1 MLILSVEGTLLPV
14 CELAP
19 LMELSASGGKRP
31 HNVPY
36 GFGHRFSPKLCRQ
49 KTSGNIFQTG
59 PCFAQMYLPNDLI
72 SQQED
77 SFVVGTAEGT
87 VFHFQLVSVTSN
99 SSEKQWVR
107 TKPFQHHTH
116 DVRAVAHSPTALIS
130 GGGLHSLP
138 GCRFTRLWLFSRG
151 AFSNSAAFPLPSHCR
166 H

>member
-1 MLILSVEGTLLPV
+1 
-14 CELAP
+14 
-19 LMELSASGGKRP
+19 
-31 HNVPY
+31 
-36 GFGHRFSPKLCRQ
+36 
-49 KTSGNIFQTG
+49 
-59 PCFAQMYLPNDLI
+59 MYLPNDLI

-130 GGGLHSLP
+130 GGRLHSLL
-138 GCRFTRLWLFSRG
+138 GCFFTHLLYPVQGRFLILMPSLPTLAPPALGTDTHLVIRPLMEKVEVK
-151 AFSNSAAFPLPSHCR
+151 NYDAALRKITFPHVSITP
-166 H
+166 